1 MVDAILVRNQR
12 RIAERCVNPSW
23 EIVYDF
29 QHGQG
34 GDKGVVNEPPQHPSP
49 DSKIEIL
56 TRLELYFSVRHTAR
70 TMRLFAEVLDFD
82 YDCVVIF
89 LSVAEICFQ
98 AAFHLAPI
106 NVGPRDIENLYSQFA
121 SSGLSIMT
129 IAEITGI
136 PRETVR
142 RKVKKLVDDR
152 HLAISQ
158 HTKNVYLPVSVVL
171 SQTFFDRFKS
181 HMGEATQLVKSIAY
195 YQK

>member
-1 MVDAILVRNQR
+1 MDETTSNMT
-12 RIAERCVNPSW
+12 
-23 EIVYDF
+23 
-29 QHGQG
+29 G
-34 GDKGVVNEPPQHPSP
+34 P
-49 DSKIEIL
+49 DPKIEIL

-70 TMRLFAEVLDFD
+70 TMRLFAEVLDYD

-106 NVGPRDIENLYSQFA
+106 DVGPKDIEKLYSQFA
-121 SSGLSIMT
+121 SSGLSVMT

-142 RKVKKLVDDR
+142 RKVKKLVDDQ
-152 HLAISQ
+152 HLSISE
-158 HTKNVYLPVSVVL
+158 HTKNVYVPVSVII
-171 SQTFFDRFKS
+171 SSRFFDRFKT
-181 HMGEATQLVKSIAY
+181 HMSEASQLAKTITY

>member
-1 MVDAILVRNQR
+1 M
-12 RIAERCVNPSW
+12 
-23 EIVYDF
+23 
-29 QHGQG
+29 
-34 GDKGVVNEPPQHPSP
+34 NEPGKRPGA
-49 DSKIEIL
+49 DAKLEIL
-56 TRLELYFSVRHTAR
+56 TRLDLYFSVRHTAR
-70 TMRLFAEVLDFD
+70 TMRLFAEILDYD

-89 LSVAEICFQ
+89 LSVAEVCFQ

-106 NVGPRDIENLYSQFA
+106 DVGPRDIENLYSQFA
-121 SSGLSIMT
+121 SSGLSVMT

-142 RKVKKLVDDR
+142 RKVKKLVDDG

-171 SQTFFDRFKS
+171 STKFFDRFKS
-181 HMGEATQLVKSIAY
+181 HVNEAAQLVKSIAY